1 MSDVNILFRVICNLI
16 FLFVKL
22 LDRPTPFA
30 RIYFSISLGPVFKTA
45 SKDVNFDP
53 QGLET
58 VRQWRSLMPPDVP
71 LVAIGGIG
79 DAYTA
84 KRVREAG
91 ADCAAIIG
99 AVTTAEDVTNA
110 VEALNEAMNGTNKS

>member
-1 MSDVNILFRVICNLI
+1 MNILIRVISI
-16 FLFVKL
+16 VISLFVKL
-22 LDRPTPFA
+22 LDCLTPFP
-30 RIYFSISLGPVFKTA
+30 RIYFSISLGPVFKTS

-79 DAYTA
+79 DAHIA

-99 AVTTAEDVTNA
+99 AVTTAEDVTYA
-110 VEALNEAMNGTNKS
+110 VEALNEAMNGTIKT